1 MCYNYEEKKNKE
13 PQEQQIHGP
22 VEGVEQVQQNQ
33 IPLQEV
39 QQNQRPL
46 QAALPGQQVE
56 ADPLQGFIRVEPM
69 AEAPLAVRERLQCKI
84 EVRTKIDE
92 QKDSRYMQAVKGA
105 LAALAVDTERAMLP
119 GDDTVDLTRDRD
131 SLHEKLNVIEEKYR
145 AAIEACEVYLAK
157 REPTFFASLHKRYQ
171 SVKSTKELLTKEL
184 GYVTKLRIDIAENP
198 QNYQGKQKVSF
209 LDLVYQL
216 RERNESIQR
225 LEMKDYVKMLTDKK
239 DDSILCRNG
248 QLYRRDS
255 KSAGSNPGG
264 RTSEN
269 YKMLDRFVNLIL
281 ERQNSFSEVTKEKI
295 RRNLMRSMG
304 ADLRGKVA
312 GPVNM
317 GKMRELVV
325 RFNRQVSEV
334 DRRLIDKKEVDLAY
348 QTASKIQELL
358 GSAFLRE
365 KNQKEE
371 ELERQRK
378 QQIAEIQEA
387 CKAYPGYVTLNLT
400 KQEIQNLVKGQLQAA
415 RDKAFLSAM
424 KIYRM
429 REKLGERQVNPL
441 EPAEMKLLLGM
452 ALSQVV
458 TEKEDI
464 KDTLELQIRRF
475 EREQALKA
483 DQGLKKDLNLLDI
496 EELRRMQPDAIRL
509 YVEKHPQQWQE
520 MNEADRKKA
529 LKALTRL
536 MENMQEMSTLSY
548 KGLIQGLTADEAA
561 LFQKRLEENQRV
573 FSRNR
578 TILDGLRK
586 GFPEGSA
593 MEEGL
598 SKLKMRGEL
607 NGFGVNTGLAKQIT
621 DKLQGQVQEANQ
633 QEVKPIELISEE
645 EAFSEALQK
654 FPKKMRLRLRSVF
667 LQKKPFKM
675 IEHSADGAS
684 YSLLRLLKGFQLLTN
699 PADKGKAVKTEVR
712 FQGDQIKLIRDKY
725 GIVTMKIENHE
736 ITLPH
741 TASYWLEILE
751 EDLCVHF
758 DRYDKDSAKKAL
770 LRQID
775 RDEAGQEED
784 RKSRVLYERFLTS
797 QIGARAEELAPLT
810 NKDLRGLTMLY
821 FSPEQASKKQVLQ
834 WIKDINAQE
843 NNRIYINSQAAVEN
857 LIALENLKRREEA
870 QENKQENKQKNKQKN
885 KQEDALEVVNDPEKW
900 TKKQQSYLN
909 LMGELYFSS
918 KTKLTLDQNATY
930 TVDRLKEVLRN
941 NKKDFL
947 TVAQMTF
954 IERTNMALSL
964 KPFQQEFEQA
974 VTVFNTFLT
983 ALSMHFF
990 WQGIR
995 FPSAE
1000 NLEDALK
1007 SGGLDRMLA
1016 DAAGSM
1022 AAAVNGVSNFVQGH
1036 LNNCVNNMEE
1046 DEEDRDK
1053 TIHDYTLAELVEK
1066 SVTGNDG
1073 EGAFNKL
1080 VLSRYVSNASPAE
1093 RQRMVACALKNVPKL
1108 TEKDVQS
1115 ERSIAIVTGKFMAGY
1130 VKGAGPLLHK
1140 MMQGLP
1146 ISSMPIEM
1154 QEMVK
1159 DVRSN
1164 LMQIDED
1171 IVDAQ
1176 LQQIID
1182 ESGGEIH
1189 HIEKVKVLGSAS
1201 VGQTLLVKVY
1211 ESANSKGIEKV
1222 VKILKPDVQ
1231 NTLAR
1236 EIKFMENCAKEV
1248 DRRAAEKLRNNG
1260 AQQAQAQAEGQQQA
1274 QVQAEGQQQAQ
1285 AQAEGQQQA
1294 QAQAEGQQQAQAQ
1307 AEGQQQAQAQA
1318 EEQQQAQAEEQQQ
1331 AQVAEPAGGMLKTFR
1346 GKTAVIRRELD
1357 LRLEADN
1364 VEKGKIYEDELL
1376 HIRSM
1381 RVDPKTKS
1389 TIHTLVLE
1397 KAPGQS
1403 VDNYMTDMNTKRKEI
1418 EEKVTV
1424 VKEGEKMAS
1433 VYGTVLEL
1441 QKLKKELETKKKYL
1455 VNLTQKWLDEA
1466 VFKSG
1471 FFHGDLHAGNIM
1483 MDDDGVTIIDYGNV
1497 NVLAK
1502 RDQKNILNLLAAS
1515 MRFNEERVLAHIKDM
1530 LRDSPESYQIFEQK
1544 EAEIRTVTKDIIKK
1558 EDGSPVD
1565 KILVVFHELQKR
1577 EIEIPAGFYN
1587 FIQCFMRMIGTM
1599 ADYNAVIDNV
1609 DRSIASVMERRRFGS
1624 VQDDPEVQVMSPI
1637 MDNILSRNFYE
1648 LKDTE
1653 SLDTVVDKA
1662 INSTEFNP
1670 SNLLGFCEK
1679 VNSVHEKNQVLR
1691 ENHFQDSKVICVQE
1705 RTAQLLGFLYGDKD
1719 TAELMVR
1726 IARGAGINFEDYGLI
1741 KSWYE
1746 IYMSHLK
1753 IYILGITERDTNG
1766 RLNDKI
1772 KVCNDE
1778 IKMMQETLSDCNAI
1792 KVVYERDIERNR
1804 TQLEQLN
1811 GQDKVNKERFIVKLE
1826 QKLTEINQNIKVEN
1840 TKIAAQQ
1847 EQIDQFESKQAQNM
1861 QIANLL
1867 KDRAEAFKSQIQA
1880 AFDQTN
1886 EEAHTFNEEAVLAAV
1901 HEGIDILREFIVTFG
1916 DDKYEQNFLRE
1927 LFDYNLN
1934 PVLEKQ
1940 ALDDEDVLPVLT
1952 EEEKV
1957 LRREKNEA
1965 AKQCK
1970 ERLINS
1976 ANEVHQRSN
1985 PKSYKEKVVDAV
1997 LNRETRTTFGQTL
2010 APWFA
2015 DKKAEGEALS
2025 IAYEAMVQAGAEAE
2039 LTKESPAVVTFV
2051 EAFLTSLKSRITAI
2065 EKITAEKN
2073 GDEDAAQAALVG
2085 LVAGNLMRVLR
2096 TIGSL
2101 DYMGISYIRQQK
2113 LSQDEKN
2120 AIEADKKV
2128 RKTSRMKP
2136 LFDSL
2141 KTVEL
2146 KQATLDLKFASGTY
2160 TRLITMSRDENRDE
2174 IRQDE
2179 IRAAKENLEKA
2190 IQNVMA
2196 NIAKLNFKKAERK
2209 KLEEHAAKYQDD
2221 PTAENLLAVIHEA
2234 GVYLNS
2240 AFKGTSYGDTAPN
2253 PNQIQGEPQYLS
2265 QVFTPEL
2272 TKLTILP
2279 EDEILKLSYKKKIG
2293 QDGKEISLLDRLKA
2307 GEKIEWIKNE

>member
-13 PQEQQIHGP
+13 QQE
-22 VEGVEQVQQNQ
+22 QQNQ
-33 IPLQEV
+33 IPQQEV

-46 QAALPGQQVE
+46 QEVQQNQNPLQEALPGQQVE
-56 ADPLQGFIRVEPM
+56 ADPLQGFVRVERM
-69 AEAPLAVRERLQCKI
+69 EEVPLAVRERLQCRI

-105 LAALAVDTERAMLP
+105 LALLATDTERAMLP
-119 GDDTVDLTRDRD
+119 GDGPVDLTRDRD
-131 SLHEKLNVIEEKYR
+131 SLHEKLNDIEEKYC

-171 SVKSTKELLTKEL
+171 SVKSTKDLLTKEL

-304 ADLRGKVA
+304 ADLRRKVA

-334 DRRLIDKKEVDLAY
+334 DRRLIDKKEGDLAY
-348 QTASKIQELL
+348 QTASKIHELL

-483 DQGLKKDLNLLDI
+483 DQGLKKDLDFLDI
-496 EELRRMQPDAIRL
+496 EELRTMQPDAIRL
-509 YVEKHPQQWQE
+509 YVEKHPQQWQG

-548 KGLIQGLTADEAA
+548 KGLMQGLTEDETA

-573 FSRNR
+573 FSRNSTLLNR
-578 TILDGLRK
+578 LRK
-586 GFPEGSA
+586 GFTEGSA

-598 SKLKMRGEL
+598 RKLNMRGEL
-607 NGFGVNTGLAKQIT
+607 NDFGVNTGLAKGIT
-621 DKLQGQVQEANQ
+621 DKLQEQEQEANQ
-633 QEVKPIELISEE
+633 QEEVKPIELISEE

-667 LQKKPFKM
+667 LQKKPSKM
-675 IEHSADGAS
+675 IKRSADGAS
-684 YSLLRLLKGFQLLTN
+684 YSLLRLLEGFQLLTN
-699 PADKGKAVKTEVR
+699 PEDKGRAVKTQVR
-712 FQGDQIKLIRDKY
+712 FQGDQIELIRDKY

-758 DRYDKDSAKKAL
+758 NRYNKESAKETL
-770 LRQID
+770 LRQIEI
-775 RDEAGQEED
+775 DEAGLVEN

-810 NKDLRGLTMLY
+810 NGQLRGLTRFY
-821 FSPEQASKKQVLQ
+821 CSPEQVSKEQVRQ
-834 WIKDINAQE
+834 WIKAINAQE
-843 NNRIYINSQAAVEN
+843 NNRIFINSNAAVEN
-857 LIALENLKRREEA
+857 LIALENLQRRNKAQENA
-870 QENKQENKQKNKQKN
+870 QENKQENKQK
-885 KQEDALEVVNDPEKW
+885 DALEVVNDPEKW
-900 TKKQQSYLN
+900 TEKQQSYLN

-918 KTKLTLDQNATY
+918 KTKLTLDKNATY

-941 NKKDFL
+941 NMKDFL
-947 TVAQMTF
+947 TVAQM
-954 IERTNMALSL
+954 ILPERTNMAFSL
-964 KPFQQEFEQA
+964 KPFQQEFEQV
-974 VTVFNTFLT
+974 VTVFNTFLN
-983 ALSMHFF
+983 ALSKHFL
-990 WQGIR
+990 WKMIWS
-995 FPSAE
+995 PDAE
-1000 NLEDALK
+1000 QLEAALE
-1007 SGGLDRMLA
+1007 SGELNSMLA

-1260 AQQAQAQAEGQQQA
+1260 AQQAQAEGPQQAQAQAEGQQQA
-1274 QVQAEGQQQAQ
+1274 QAQAVGQQQAQ

-1294 QAQAEGQQQAQAQ
+1294 QAQDEGQQQAQAQ
-1307 AEGQQQAQAQA
+1307 DKGQQPQEA
-1318 EEQQQAQAEEQQQ
+1318 EH
-1331 AQVAEPAGGMLKTFR
+1331 AGGMLKTFR

-1418 EEKVTV
+1418 EEKITV

-1433 VYGTVLEL
+1433 LYGTVLEL

-1624 VQDDPEVQVMSPI
+1624 VQDDPEVQVMSPVV
-1637 MDNILSRNFYE
+1637 DNILSRNFYE
-1648 LKDTE
+1648 LKDTD

-1670 SNLLGFCEK
+1670 SKLLGFCEK

-1705 RTAQLLGFLYGDKD
+1705 RTTQLLGFLYGDKD

-1741 KSWYE
+1741 TNWYE

-1753 IYILGITERDTNG
+1753 TYILGITERDTNG

-1772 KVCNDE
+1772 KVCNNE
-1778 IKMMQETLSDCNAI
+1778 IKMMQETLSDCNEI
-1792 KVVYERDIERNR
+1792 KVVFEQDIERNR
-1804 TQLEQLN
+1804 TQLGQLN
-1811 GQDKVNKERFIVKLE
+1811 EQDKVNKERFIVTLE

-1847 EQIDQFESKQAQNM
+1847 EQIRQFESKQAQNM
-1861 QIANLL
+1861 QIANQLT
-1867 KDRAEAFKSQIQA
+1867 KRAEIFKAHIQV

-1916 DDKYEQNFLRE
+1916 DDKYEQKFLRE

-1940 ALDDEDVLPVLT
+1940 ALDDKDVLPVLT
-1952 EEEKV
+1952 EEEKE
-1957 LRREKNEA
+1957 LRRQKNEA
-1965 AKQCK
+1965 AKQCR
-1970 ERLINS
+1970 ERLISS

-1985 PKSYKEKVVDAV
+1985 PKSYKDKVVDVV
-1997 LNRETRTTFGQTL
+1997 LNRETRTTFGKTL

-2015 DKKAEGEALS
+2015 DKKAEGEALR
-2025 IAYEAMVQAGAEAE
+2025 IAYEAMVQAGAQAE

-2179 IRAAKENLEKA
+2179 IRVAKENLEKA

-2240 AFKGTSYGDTAPN
+2240 AFVGTSYGDTAPN
-2253 PNQIQGEPQYLS
+2253 PNQIQDEPQYLS

-2307 GEKIEWIKNE
+2307 GENIEWIKNE

>member
-1 MCYNYEEKKNKE
+1 MCYNYEDKKNKE
-13 PQEQQIHGP
+13 QQEQQIQIP
-22 VEGVEQVQQNQ
+22 QQEVQQNQ

-39 QQNQRPL
+39 QQNQNPL
-46 QAALPGQQVE
+46 QEALPRQQVE
-56 ADPLQGFIRVEPM
+56 ADPLQGFVRVERM
-69 AEAPLAVRERLQCKI
+69 EEVPLAVRERLQCKI
-84 EVRTKIDE
+84 EVRTEIDE

-131 SLHEKLNVIEEKYR
+131 SLHEKLNAIEEKYHE
-145 AAIEACEVYLAK
+145 AIEACEVYLAK

-216 RERNESIQR
+216 RERKESIQR

-334 DRRLIDKKEVDLAY
+334 DRRLIDKKEGDLAY

-400 KQEIQNLVKGQLQAA
+400 KQQIQNLVKGQLQAA

-441 EPAEMKLLLGM
+441 DKAEMKLLLGM

-496 EELRRMQPDAIRL
+496 EELRTMQPDAIRL

-536 MENMQEMSTLSY
+536 MENMQEISTLSY
-548 KGLIQGLTADEAA
+548 KGLMQGLTADEAA

-675 IEHSADGAS
+675 IEHSADRAS
-684 YSLLRLLKGFQLLTN
+684 YSLLRLLEGFQLLTN
-699 PADKGKAVKTEVR
+699 PEYKGRAVKTEVR
-712 FQGDQIKLIRDKY
+712 FQGDQIELIRDKY

-758 DRYDKDSAKKAL
+758 DRYDKDSAKRTL

-775 RDEAGQEED
+775 RDEAGPKED
-784 RKSRVLYERFLTS
+784 RKSRVIYERFLTS

-810 NKDLRGLTMLY
+810 NEQLRGLTLSY
-821 FSPEQASKKQVLQ
+821 CSPEQASKEQILQ
-834 WIKDINAQE
+834 WIKAINAQE

-857 LIALENLKRREEA
+857 LIALENLQKKNKAQEYK
-870 QENKQENKQKNKQKN
+870 QENKQENKQK
-885 KQEDALEVVNDPEKW
+885 DALEVVNNPEKW
-900 TKKQQSYLN
+900 TEKQQSYLN

-1093 RQRMVACALKNVPKL
+1093 RQKMVACALKNVPKL

-1260 AQQAQAQAEGQQQA
+1260 AQQAQAQAE
-1274 QVQAEGQQQAQ
+1274 E
-1285 AQAEGQQQA
+1285 
-1294 QAQAEGQQQAQAQ
+1294 
-1307 AEGQQQAQAQA
+1307 QQQAQAQA
-1318 EEQQQAQAEEQQQ
+1318 EEQQQAQAEGQQQ
-1331 AQVAEPAGGMLKTFR
+1331 AQAQDKGQQPQEAEHAGGMLKTFR

-1433 VYGTVLEL
+1433 LYGTVLEL

-1624 VQDDPEVQVMSPI
+1624 VQDDPEVQVMSPVV
-1637 MDNILSRNFYE
+1637 DNILSRNFYE
-1648 LKDTE
+1648 LKDTD

-1670 SNLLGFCEK
+1670 SKLLGFCEK

-1753 IYILGITERDTNG
+1753 TYILGITERDTNG

-1772 KVCNDE
+1772 KVCNNE
-1778 IKMMQETLSDCNAI
+1778 IKMMQETLSDCNELKAGF
-1792 KVVYERDIERNR
+1792 ELDIERSR
-1804 TQLEQLN
+1804 AQLRQLN
-1811 GQDKVNKERFIVKLE
+1811 GQDKVNKERYIVTQE
-1826 QKLTEINQNIKVEN
+1826 QILDEINKNIRVEN

-1847 EQIDQFESKQAQNM
+1847 EQIDQFESKKKQNM
-1861 QIANLL
+1861 QIANQL
-1867 KDRAEAFKSQIQA
+1867 KERAEVFKAQIQA
-1880 AFDQTN
+1880 AFGQTN

-1916 DDKYEQNFLRE
+1916 DDKYEQNFLRD

-1940 ALDDEDVLPVLT
+1940 ALDDEDVLPALEKQALDDEDILPVLT
-1952 EEEKV
+1952 EEEKE
-1957 LRREKNEA
+1957 LRRQKNEA
-1965 AKQCK
+1965 AKQCR

-1985 PKSYKEKVVDAV
+1985 PKSYKDKVVDAV
-1997 LNRETRTTFGQTL
+1997 LNRETRTTFGKTL
-2010 APWFA
+2010 ASWFA
-2015 DKKAEGEALS
+2015 DEKAEGEALRT
-2025 IAYEAMVQAGAEAE
+2025 AYEAMVQAGAQAE
-2039 LTKESPAVVTFV
+2039 LTKDSPEVVAFV
-2051 EAFLTSLKSRITAI
+2051 EAFLISLKSRITAI

-2113 LSQDEKN
+2113 LSQNEKN

-2221 PTAENLLAVIHEA
+2221 PTAENLLALIHEA

-2240 AFKGTSYGDTAPN
+2240 AFKGTSYGDTAPAQ
-2253 PNQIQGEPQYLS
+2253 NQIQGEPQYLS

-2279 EDEILKLSYKKKIG
+2279 EDEILKLNYKKKIG

-2307 GEKIEWIKNE
+2307 GETIEWIKNE